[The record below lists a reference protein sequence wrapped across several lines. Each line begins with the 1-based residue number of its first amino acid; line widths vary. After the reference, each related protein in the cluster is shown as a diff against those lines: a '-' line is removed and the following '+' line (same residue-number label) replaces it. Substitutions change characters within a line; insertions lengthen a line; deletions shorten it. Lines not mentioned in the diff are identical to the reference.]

1 VKTQSLIANTPE
13 WHAHRAQHFNASDA
27 PAMMGCSPYQ
37 TRSQLLHKLHT
48 GLSADVDAATQ
59 RAFDAGHRFESLA
72 RPLAEE
78 IIGDDLAPVVGTEG
92 ELSASFDGLT
102 LMADVAWEH
111 KTVNDD
117 LRKAFAQIETIAPK
131 YRDKLAADELPMHYR
146 VQMEQQ
152 LAVSKAEKCLFM
164 ASKWDGDTLVEEH
177 HCWYYPDMELRANI
191 VAGWRNFAQDLA
203 NYTAPEVVVPAVAAP
218 QMGLPAV
225 SIQVNGSI
233 ALVDNL
239 DKFGAALT
247 AYVARINK
255 KPETDQDFAD
265 LEATAKTLKA
275 AEDAL
280 DAAETGALAQTE
292 SIDSMRKTVALY
304 RETARTNRLLVE
316 KLVKAEKENRRIAIV
331 SEAAAELIAHMR
343 KLNERLGRP
352 YMPVITADFQGVIKG
367 LKSLDS
373 MKDKVATEL
382 ARCKIE
388 ANATA
393 DRIQAN
399 LETKGL
405 HGYSFLFADM
415 ATLCLKAPDDFQ
427 AAVSSRIAGHEAA
440 ELAKEVAT
448 RERIRAEE
456 QAKAER
462 DAREKLAREQ
472 AEHAHAVRVEAERI
486 QREQIVQAQ
495 AARIRE
501 EQTVAVNAEV
511 PKDSMIVATG
521 PRVIIPLKTGTP
533 PTMTLGEI
541 STRLSFNVTSAF
553 LATLGFEATTVRA
566 AKMYHAD
573 DFKAICEAIK
583 THIGEVQ
590 DAFEAATA

>member
-1 VKTQSLIANTPE
+1 MKTKSLIPNTPE

-239 DKFGAALT
+239 DKFGVALN
-247 AYVARINK
+247 AYIAKLNR
-255 KPETDQDFAD
+255 KPETDQDFAN
-265 LEATAKTLKA
+265 LEDAVKRLKA
-275 AEDAL
+275 AEEQL
-280 DAAETGALAQTE
+280 DAAEASALGQTE
-292 SIDSMRKTVALY
+292 SIDTMRKTVALH
-304 RETARTNRLLVE
+304 RETARSTRLLFAN
-316 KLVKAEKENRRIAIV
+316 LVKAEKENRRIAIV
-331 SEAAAELIAHMR
+331 SEASTELITHMR
-343 KLNERLGRP
+343 NLNERLGRP

-393 DRIQAN
+393 DRIQEN
-399 LETKGL
+399 LVVLQKKPEL
-405 HGYSFLFADM
+405 AFLFAD
-415 ATLCLKAPDDFQ
+415 AALIVLKQPDDFWNTVT
-427 AAVSSRIAGHEAA
+427 ARITAHEAA
-440 ELAKEVAT
+440 EAAKEEAT

-472 AEHAHAVRVEAERI
+472 AEHAHAARIEAERI

-495 AARIRE
+495 VPSLKLGTI
-501 EQTVAVNAEV
+501 AE
-511 PKDSMIVATG
+511 
-521 PRVIIPLKTGTP
+521 R
-533 PTMTLGEI
+533 LGFSLTAE
-541 STRLSFNVTSAF
+541 F
-553 LATLGFEATTVRA
+553 LASIGF
-566 AKMYHAD
+566 
-573 DFKAICEAIK
+573 
-583 THIGEVQ
+583 
-590 DAFEAATA
+590 